1 MLVFFYAP
9 WCGHCTNMKPFYHK
23 AGKLLREEEKYRSDK
38 PVVLA
43 KVDAT
48 IEQKLS
54 ERFYLEGY
62 PTLKIIRKGVVYDYD
77 GPRKDERGYLTN

>member
-1 MLVFFYAP
+1 
-9 WCGHCTNMKPFYHK
+9 MKPFYHK

-54 ERFYLEGY
+54 ERFNLEGY

-77 GPRKDERGYLTN
+77 GPRILTQPKLDLEMVIQNGISTTKKL

>member
-1 MLVFFYAP
+1 
-9 WCGHCTNMKPFYHK
+9 MKPFYHK

-54 ERFYLEGY
+54 ERFNLEGY

-77 GPRKDERGYLTN
+77 GPRKDEKGY